1 MSVLRCSI
9 RIGSVIALVTRYVQ
23 DEGSFYEPRNETLT
37 VVARSARLLPLEG
50 AAGRHGLD
58 IGQPLQLFTSNAPQS
73 SGPTSPSSTAV
84 TAQPVREPYEPSGV
98 FYDACWDP
106 FTACIFLIEG
116 NAVVR
121 LSGDNLVTLVAGGCM
136 QGRQALWDR
145 VEL

>member
-1 MSVLRCSI
+1 MNVLRCSI

-23 DEGSFYEPRNETLT
+23 DEGSLFEPRSETLT

-50 AAGRHGLD
+50 AAGRHGID
-58 IGQPLQLFTSNAPQS
+58 IGQPLQLLTSNAPQPN
-73 SGPTSPSSTAV
+73 GPTSSSSAFHE
-84 TAQPVREPYEPSGV
+84 AQPIRESYEPSGV

-121 LSGDNLVTLVAGGCM
+121 LSGDNLVTLVAGGCTEA
-136 QGRQALWDR
+136 RQAL
-145 VEL
+145 